1 METGFAAADSRDD
14 YARARRNATLARLAA
29 RLRMRSGDL
38 DVLLPFDEVVTA
50 LGRRGE
56 TYLGEQLVDLD
67 AIVGSVDRT
76 TGFDRRFRPTSPQS
90 RVRFERIAAATRRGE
105 VLPPVDL
112 YRIGEVHFVRDGH
125 HRVAV
130 ARALGREVVAARV
143 VLVHTAVGAGVGLTL
158 ADLPLKGHE
167 RLFAERVPLPP
178 ALRSRVVLQDPDDYA
193 MLAEGVEAW
202 GFRRDQ
208 ERGELGD
215 RPTTALAWFTEEYE
229 PVLNA
234 LREAGLHP
242 GAGTQDARVYLQ
254 FARERYHVLRTHRWD
269 DSVIDRLRLRSRPT

>member
-1 METGFAAADSRDD
+1 
-14 YARARRNATLARLAA
+14 
-29 RLRMRSGDL
+29 
-38 DVLLPFDEVVTA
+38 
-50 LGRRGE
+50 
-56 TYLGEQLVDLD
+56 
-67 AIVGSVDRT
+67 
-76 TGFDRRFRPTSPQS
+76 
-90 RVRFERIAAATRRGE
+90 
-105 VLPPVDL
+105 VDL
-112 YRIGEVHFVRDGH
+112 YRVGEVHFVRDGH

-130 ARALGREVVAARV
+130 ARALGREVIAARV

-158 ADLPLKGHE
+158 ADLPLKGQE

-178 ALRSRVVLQDPDDYA
+178 ALRSRVVLRDADDYA

-234 LREAGLHP
+234 LRDAGRA
-242 GAGTQDARVYLQ
+242 AGSSTG
-254 FARERYHVLRTHRWD
+254 
-269 DSVIDRLRLRSRPT
+269 SRSRRRTGWPGRCRGCAGCRPAAVSSRTRAASSTPRSTSSSATLASRSGKAMFSRTDRCG